1 MCIFILPD
9 GEASVG
15 SKCNGRCRWEA
26 VKAALLANFYKPDIE
41 AAQILFASVAAHR
54 ITDHPPAWN
63 MLIAPSGS
71 MKTALLETLRD
82 LPSVHCP
89 DEFTQNTLISG
100 KVDDRVL
107 KQAATSD
114 QKGAKV
120 PMPASLLNRIGSEGI
135 VVLADFSTI
144 LGMDKNKRQAIL
156 SQLRRIYDGNFSRE
170 FGTSE
175 NLDDRKWRG
184 RITILAGVTP
194 EFDKYHSVSAVLGER
209 FIRTRWPRAGGP
221 EAAMAA
227 MRQKTSAALT
237 LRSVVHEFLSPILGE
252 ETILAPRIE
261 ETDLLRIANLGEFV
275 VLARTPTKRERA
287 IHDLEDMP
295 DPEGNTRFPQQL
307 AQIGRGWAAL
317 MESEVVTED
326 GMRLIFR
333 VAFDCI
339 PPRRRDVLRA
349 LMQGMSPYA
358 LDLPNGVVDRAI
370 EDLQAV
376 GLVTKPKGKSKA
388 ELSALAI
395 RLVTAAKL

>member
-1 MCIFILPD
+1 
-9 GEASVG
+9 
-15 SKCNGRCRWEA
+15 
-26 VKAALLANFYKPDIE
+26 
-41 AAQILFASVAAHR
+41 
-54 ITDHPPAWN
+54 
-63 MLIAPSGS
+63 

-100 KVDDRVL
+100 KLDDRIS
-107 KQAATSD
+107 KREATNE
-114 QKGAKV
+114 QKVTKV

-175 NLDDRKWRG
+175 NLKDRKWHG
-184 RITILAGVTP
+184 RLTILAGVTP
-194 EFDKYHSVSAVLGER
+194 EFDKYHSASAVLGER

-221 EAAMAA
+221 EAAMVA
-227 MRQKTSAALT
+227 MRQKTSAAVA
-237 LRSVVHEFLSPILGE
+237 LRSVVHEFLSPILE
-252 ETILAPRIE
+252 EKAIPAPQIE
-261 ETDLLRIANLGEFV
+261 EADMLRIANLGEFV
-275 VLARTPTKRERA
+275 VLARTPTKRERGA
-287 IHDLEDMP
+287 SRELEEMP

-317 MESEVVTED
+317 MGSEVATETE
-326 GMRLIFR
+326 MQLIFR

-339 PPRRRDVLRA
+339 PPRRCDVLRA
-349 LMQGMSPYA
+349 LMQGKSPYV
-358 LDLPNGVVDRAI
+358 LDSANSVVERAI
-370 EDLQAV
+370 EDLEAV

-388 ELSALAI
+388 ALSDQAIQLLA
-395 RLVTAAKL
+395 AAKL